1 MNGFAVDPKLLEAR
15 YQRAVFR
22 GGEETIRGD
31 FQLRYGEAWEE
42 LWRASYDAGE
52 EDVETAEKSSA
63 LLVDLVKSRI
73 DDVGTAALYAAYGRN
88 LALERE
94 LELGMELLGRPGA
107 LEKLLRWGLVM
118 HFDDDVATAPPYLAK
133 LLIELGEAASFCRP
147 NPREELEAYSRDGA
161 TMAYLEALLT
171 EELDAELH
179 SAFYGDPPREL
190 RIGRVAIYQQDVG
203 LVVSP
208 VYSADEVLDAMLQV
222 KERRADAL
230 AKALSLHG
238 EYEFSAEHRCG
249 LHYLSVDGSAE
260 KSGVV
265 AVCPWLSYS
274 RKLWR
279 RMHNTVLV
287 VEGQRP
293 PNFPRFRFGVVF
305 IKGGEAEAV
314 RPVSS
319 SKLFDYIV
327 DVLYSVGFSVSEL

>member
-1 MNGFAVDPKLLEAR
+1 VDPKLLEAR
-15 YQRAVFR
+15 YQRAMFR
-22 GGEETIRGD
+22 GGMETLRRD

-42 LWRASYDAGE
+42 LWKASADAGE
-52 EDVETAEKSSA
+52 EDVEAAEGSSN
-63 LLVDLVKSRI
+63 LLVDLVKSRL
-73 DDVGTAALYAAYGRN
+73 DDVDTAALYAAYGRN

-107 LEKLLRWGLVM
+107 VEKLLRWGLVM

-133 LLIELGEAASFCRP
+133 LLIELEQRARFGGP
-147 NPREELEAYSRDGA
+147 NLREELEAYSRDGA

-171 EELDAELH
+171 EEFDEELH
-179 SAFYGDPPREL
+179 RTFYGEPPKEL
-190 RIGRVAIYQQDVG
+190 KVGRIATYRADVG
-203 LVVSP
+203 LVVTP
-208 VYSADEVLDAMLQV
+208 VYSVDEVLDVLLQV
-222 KERRADAL
+222 KGRRADAL

-265 AVCPWLSYS
+265 TICPWLSYS

-279 RMHNTVLV
+279 RAHNMVLV
-287 VEGQRP
+287 VEGQKP
-293 PNFPRFRFGVVF
+293 PHISRFRFGVVF
-305 IKGGEAEAV
+305 VRGGEAEVV
-314 RPVSS
+314 RPVAH